1 MRFCIAAELF
11 AAFFA
16 TMYISSEV
24 FASDLYCFS
33 CFGYDEDGRTKCRSR
48 ESGEL
53 YVRKCTTNSSGT
65 NPVCISYE
73 ASYHIP
79 QSIRGTVKRVS
90 TEIHAVHCGTRQGCE
105 RKECPN
111 FWPKDIVAE
120 NCKITCCER
129 KDRDD
134 CSFPLPS
141 DEEIANYKEGNN
153 GRANN
158 GNVQAGARGSGVAR
172 IFLSTWLQASCFAIL
187 GWLKL

>member
-1 MRFCIAAELF
+1 MRFCIATEFF
-11 AAFFA
+11 AAFCA

-33 CFGYDEDGRTKCRSR
+33 CFGYDEDDPTKCHSK
-48 ESGEL
+48 EGGEL
-53 YVRKCTTNSSGT
+53 FVRKCTTNSSKA
-65 NPVCISYE
+65 NPACIRYK

-79 QSIRGTVKRVS
+79 QSIRGTLKRVPS
-90 TEIHAVHCGTRQGCE
+90 KIHAVHCGTRQGCE

-111 FWPKDIVAE
+111 FWPKDIVVE
-120 NCKITCCER
+120 DCEISCCE
-129 KDRDD
+129 KRDG

-141 DEEIANYKEGNN
+141 DDDIANYNEGKGTGGVN
-153 GRANN
+153 G

-172 IFLSTWLQASCFAIL
+172 TFLSTWLQAMCFAIF